1 MTILAK
7 ISDLCRTSIFLGGEG
22 RGTLSVHILEY
33 TCDLKFVLS
42 ERILPAD
49 VSGNRVRLKLFKNFF
64 SNGYSALPYDSK

>member
-1 MTILAK
+1 M
-7 ISDLCRTSIFLGGEG
+7 F
-22 RGTLSVHILEY
+22 HILEY

-49 VSGNRVRLKLFKNFF
+49 VSGNRVRLKLFKKSYI